1 MHTCRL
7 RAEGAASTQAAISEA
22 IQHSPPHAYA
32 AHTARLTSALD
43 TLVAAVHSY
52 TTGATKHSTGG
63 TVAGSRGVSRAV
75 SNSSSRFG
83 RHGLGGGAG
92 GAAFAKGCASSM
104 LALCDGAAD
113 MLSPWTGRGG
123 GVGGDAGWVKGV
135 VVKLKELLLE
145 SDRWVTTQY
154 PVVCLSCMAPS
165 NT

>member
-52 TTGATKHSTGG
+52 TTGTTKPRNGG
-63 TVAGSRGVSRAV
+63 TLGTSRGVSRAV
-75 SNSSSRFG
+75 SNSSRFS

-92 GAAFAKGCASSM
+92 GATFAKGCASSV

-113 MLSPWTGRGG
+113 VLSPWTGGG
-123 GVGGDAGWVKGV
+123 GGGGDAGWVKGV
-135 VVKLKELLLE
+135 VMKLKELLLE
-145 SDRWVTTQY
+145 SDR
-154 PVVCLSCMAPS
+154 
-165 NT
+165 